1 MDRLRSTFKRS
12 RTPTGAEMKTQT
24 SLEVPK
30 QVRSVSFDEI
40 KLGCAKRDEDARKER
55 TSAGGGHAAAASSL
69 RVPAGGGSG
78 QRSRSFDSSAAAAS
92 TGVATGDRDDPGVYL
107 EVPSSKHQL
116 FHRRRSSGEKVPAAA
131 ACVHCA
137 YLEELSKM
145 NRSSSGDENQSQRSF
160 TSTSAS
166 EDMED
171 EDDRGCQI
179 TVTVEAD
186 LPDDLVAAAVRLSIA
201 DGGPALP
208 SPSESADACGKS
220 PLTLELTPPDE
231 YLQGNRRRSI
241 TSPKLERQE
250 AFAVSDAA
258 DPAAVRDL
266 FLTVPDLKRDRAA
279 SMDSCFINKPTPA
292 GKPEEVMPV
301 SPTQLLLDPNCG
313 QPGCNNNIRSRSVD
327 IVLPTD
333 QQARYKALSTNNQTS
348 SPPSAVPAHR
358 VPPDKGATG
367 TDGNDKLLK
376 IVPDWTEEAANDD
389 HLWSVTSHNV
399 DFCYIGESECSKH
412 GVRLKCSGCRIIVHS
427 ECLGNLPEAAKC
439 KSSFK
444 DDGVR
449 QYREHKTVKHHWMH
463 RRTQK
468 DKCSQCGKAFQ
479 SVLSFSSK
487 EIIALTCSW
496 CKLSVH
502 NKTACFNDTKM
513 NEPCSLGKH
522 SNIIVPPSWIV
533 KLPRK
538 GNFKSSIRSPKK
550 RSSKKKTKD
559 KPDKEDKLFV
569 IKPIPT
575 VNVKPVIIFIN
586 PKSGGNQGV
595 KLLQKFQWHLN
606 PRQVFDLSRGGP
618 RMGLELYK
626 KVPNLRVLA
635 CGGDGTV
642 GWVLSILD
650 QIANAVS
657 FPVGVLPLG
666 TGNDLARALGW
677 GGGYMDEPVSKILTN
692 LEESETI
699 RLDRWNLDVVPN
711 EQVKGTDHAGKD
723 NLPLNVMNNYFS
735 LGVDAQIALEFHE
748 AREANPEKFSSRMY
762 NKLFYGVRGGIELLD
777 RKWKG
782 LSDHMTLECDGK
794 DLTQRIKDLKV
805 HAILFLNIPSYGG
818 GTRPWNKSAGNNSTD
833 DGLIEVIGLTIMQI
847 TRLQTG
853 GTGTPLCQCKTARIT
868 TSIPVP
874 MQVDGEACRL
884 KPSVITLGF
893 FNQATMMAKRRKG
906 RQTPTRETTI
916 DKHRVSVQRLKLQD
930 YEQHH
935 CDKELLI
942 QSSINMGEIEV
953 EPVADLETVRNLVDK
968 LELNNSPSK
977 DHVGNVMP
985 KLSPDWCFVDC
996 CTAERFFRIDRAQE
1010 SLHYLIDITHDQL
1023 FVLDDPHRPPSA
1035 EEDVAVVLKA
1045 KELADD
1051 RGAQD
1056 TTTSMRVKSE
1066 ISRLES
1072 IKTKST
1078 VKCPQD
1084 EGQTN
1089 GTNHS
1094 TRASEVYNR
1103 LFDLQSNEDHHYGQ
1117 VRTSDKIIEAAKT
1130 GNLNMLRNLFEMGY
1144 SLMSINKDGQT
1155 ALHVASQRGDSN
1167 LVRYILANAPS
1178 NIVSVKDN
1186 LEGQTALHVA
1196 VQNGERKICYLLVS
1210 AGAPLLAVDKQ
1221 DRTAQQIAEQTR
1233 DYDLAKYLEY
1243 RRRNDE
1249 FA

>member
-12 RTPTGAEMKTQT
+12 RTPTGAEMKTQN

-40 KLGCAKRDEDARKER
+40 KLGCSKRDEDARKER
-55 TSAGGGHAAAASSL
+55 SSVGGGGGGQAGTASSL
-69 RVPAGGGSG
+69 RVPAGSGSG
-78 QRSRSFDSSAAAAS
+78 QRSRSFDSSAATAS
-92 TGVATGDRDDPGVYL
+92 STSSGDRDDPGVFL

-131 ACVHCA
+131 SCVHCA

-145 NRSSSGDENQSQRSF
+145 NRSSSGEENHSQRSLA
-160 TSTSAS
+160 STSAS

-171 EDDRGCQI
+171 EDDRSCQI

-186 LPDDLVAAAVRLSIA
+186 LHGDPGTAATSAIRLLSVA
-201 DGGPALP
+201 GGGRGSPP
-208 SPSESADACGKS
+208 SPELDDSCVKS
-220 PLTLELTPPDE
+220 QLTLELTPPDE

-250 AFAVSDAA
+250 AFAVSDPA
-258 DPAAVRDL
+258 DPAVVRDL

-292 GKPEEVMPV
+292 GKPEEVVPV

-313 QPGCNNNIRSRSVD
+313 QPGCNNIRSRSVD

-427 ECLGNLPEAAKC
+427 ECLSNLPEAAKC

-699 RLDRWNLDVVPN
+699 RLDRWNLEVVPN

-782 LSDHMTLECDGK
+782 LSDHVTLECDGK

-868 TSIPVP
+868 TGIPVP

-884 KPSVITLGF
+884 KPSVITLSF

-916 DKHRVSVQRLKLQD
+916 DKHKVSVQRLKLQD

-953 EPVADLETVRNLVDK
+953 EPVADLETVRKLVEK
-968 LELNNSPSK
+968 LELNGSPST
-977 DHVGNVMP
+977 DHAGNTMP

-1023 FVLDDPHRPPSA
+1023 FVLDDPHRPPST
-1035 EEDVAVVLKA
+1035 EEDVTVVLKS
-1045 KELADD
+1045 KEPIDD
-1051 RGAQD
+1051 QGAQD
-1056 TTTSMRVKSE
+1056 TTTS
-1066 ISRLES
+1066 
-1072 IKTKST
+1072 
-1078 VKCPQD
+1078 
-1084 EGQTN
+1084 
-1089 GTNHS
+1089 
-1094 TRASEVYNR
+1094 
-1103 LFDLQSNEDHHYGQ
+1103 HYGQ

-1178 NIVSVKDN
+1178 NIVSIKDN
-1186 LEGQTALHVA
+1186 QEGQTALHVA

-1210 AGAPLLAVDKQ
+1210 AGAPLLAVDRQ

-1233 DYDLAKYLEY
+1233 DYDLAKYLECQAQFVS
-1243 RRRNDE
+1243 
-1249 FA
+1249 FADQTETSVKTAATTSEL

>member
-12 RTPTGAEMKTQT
+12 RTPTGAEMKMQN

-40 KLGCAKRDEDARKER
+40 KLGCSKRDEDTRKSV
-55 TSAGGGHAAAASSL
+55 TSDSSLEGPSSSL
-69 RVPAGGGSG
+69 RVPGSG
-78 QRSRSFDSSAAAAS
+78 QRSRSFDSSNAVDKED
-92 TGVATGDRDDPGVYL
+92 TTVFL
-107 EVPSSKHQL
+107 EVPSTKHQL
-116 FHRRRSSGEKVPAAA
+116 FHRRRSSGEKVSAAA

-137 YLEELSKM
+137 YMEEFLKM
-145 NRSSSGDENQSQRSF
+145 NRSSSGDDNLSQRSF

-166 EDMED
+166 EDLDD
-171 EDDRGCQI
+171 EDDHGCHI
-179 TVTVEAD
+179 TVTVAAD
-186 LPDDLVAAAVRLSIA
+186 QPNLIVVTAKN
-201 DGGPALP
+201 PA
-208 SPSESADACGKS
+208 
-220 PLTLELTPPDE
+220 LTLELTPPEQE
-231 YLQGNRRRSI
+231 YHGNRRRSI

-250 AFAVSDAA
+250 AFVVNDIM

-279 SMDSCFINKPTPA
+279 SMDSCFINKTTPS
-292 GKPEEVMPV
+292 GKPEEVVPV
-301 SPTQLLLDPNCG
+301 SPTQLLDPNSG
-313 QPGCNNNIRSRSVD
+313 QAGNSNLRSRSVD
-327 IVLPTD
+327 IVLPTE
-333 QQARYKALSTNNQTS
+333 QQARYKALSTNTQT
-348 SPPSAVPAHR
+348 SPPSTVPAHK
-358 VPPDKGATG
+358 VPPDKGTAG
-367 TDGNDKLLK
+367 VDGNEKLLK
-376 IVPDWTEEAANDD
+376 IVPDWTEDAINDD
-389 HLWSVTSHNV
+389 HLWSVTAHNV
-399 DFCYIGESECSKH
+399 DFCYIGESECTKH
-412 GVRLKCSGCRIIVHS
+412 GVRLKCAACRIIVHT
-427 ECLGNLPEAAKC
+427 ECLNNLPETAKC

-487 EIIALTCSW
+487 DIIALTCSW
-496 CKLSVH
+496 CKVSVH

-575 VNVKPVIIFIN
+575 LNVKPVIIFIN

-618 RMGLELYK
+618 KMGLELYK

-692 LEESETI
+692 LEESDTV
-699 RLDRWNLDVVPN
+699 RLDRWNLKVEPN
-711 EQVKGTDHAGKD
+711 ENAKGTEHAGKD
-723 NLPLNVMNNYFS
+723 NLPLNVVNNYFS
-735 LGVDAQIALEFHE
+735 LGVDAQISLEFHE
-748 AREANPEKFSSRMY
+748 AREANPEKFNSRMY

-782 LSDHMTLECDGK
+782 LSDHVTLECDGK
-794 DLTQRIKDLKV
+794 DLTQRIKELKV
-805 HAILFLNIPSYGG
+805 HAILFLNIPSYSG

-868 TSIPVP
+868 NSISVP

-893 FNQATMMAKRRKG
+893 FNQATLMAKRRKG
-906 RQTPTRETTI
+906 RQTPTREATI
-916 DKHRVSVQRLKLQD
+916 EKHKVAVQRLKLQD

-935 CDKELLI
+935 CDKEMLI

-953 EPVADLETVRNLVDK
+953 EPIADLETVRHLVDK
-968 LELNNSPSK
+968 LEVNSGSCK
-977 DHVGNVMP
+977 DHSGNILP
-985 KLSPDWCFVDC
+985 RLSSDWCFVDC

-1023 FVLDDPHRPPSA
+1023 FVLDDPHKSSGT
-1035 EEDVAVVLKA
+1035 EDDVTIVMKSKDSTNDL
-1045 KELADD
+1045 ESEDS
-1051 RGAQD
+1051 
-1056 TTTSMRVKSE
+1056 TTSIRVKTE
-1066 ISRLES
+1066 VKRLES
-1072 IKTKST
+1072 IKRQTSVTFQCNDEQTRDTAPTIKSYR
-1078 VKCPQD
+1078 C
-1084 EGQTN
+1084 
-1089 GTNHS
+1089 
-1094 TRASEVYNR
+1094 NR
-1103 LFDLQSNEDHHYGQ
+1103 M
-1117 VRTSDKIIEAAKT
+1117 RTSEKIVDAAKS
-1130 GNLNMLRNLFEMGY
+1130 GNLSMLKNLFEMGY
-1144 SLMSINKDGQT
+1144 SLMSIDKYGQT

-1167 LVRYILANAPS
+1167 VVRYILANAPS
-1178 NIVSVKDN
+1178 TIVSIKDN
-1186 LEGQTALHVA
+1186 QEGQTALHVA
-1196 VQNGERKICYLLVS
+1196 VKNGERKICYLLVS
-1210 AGAPLLAVDKQ
+1210 AGAPLLAVDKN
-1221 DRTAQQIAEQTR
+1221 DRTAQQIAEETK
-1233 DYDLAKYLEY
+1233 DYDLAKYLECQAQFVS
-1243 RRRNDE
+1243 
-1249 FA
+1249 FADQTETSV

>member
-12 RTPTGAEMKTQT
+12 RTPTGAEMKTQN

-40 KLGCAKRDEDARKER
+40 KLGCSKRDEDARKER
-55 TSAGGGHAAAASSL
+55 SSVSGGGGGGQAGTASSL
-69 RVPAGGGSG
+69 RVPAGSGSG
-78 QRSRSFDSSAAAAS
+78 QRSRSFDSSAATAS
-92 TGVATGDRDDPGVYL
+92 STSSGDRDDPGVFL

-131 ACVHCA
+131 SCVHCA

-145 NRSSSGDENQSQRSF
+145 NRSSSGEENHSQRSLA
-160 TSTSAS
+160 STSAS

-171 EDDRGCQI
+171 EDDRSCQI

-186 LPDDLVAAAVRLSIA
+186 LHGGDPGTAATSAIRLLSVAGGGRGSPPLPELDDSCV
-201 DGGPALP
+201 
-208 SPSESADACGKS
+208 KS
-220 PLTLELTPPDE
+220 QLTLELTPPDE

-250 AFAVSDAA
+250 AFAVSDPA

-292 GKPEEVMPV
+292 GKPEEVVPV

-313 QPGCNNNIRSRSVD
+313 QPGCNNIRSRSVD

-427 ECLGNLPEAAKC
+427 ECLSNLPEAAKC

-699 RLDRWNLDVVPN
+699 RLDRWNLEVVPN

-782 LSDHMTLECDGK
+782 LSDHVTLECDGK

-868 TSIPVP
+868 TGIPVP

-884 KPSVITLGF
+884 KPSVITLSF

-916 DKHRVSVQRLKLQD
+916 DKHKVSVQRLKLQD

-953 EPVADLETVRNLVDK
+953 EPVADLETVRKLVEK
-968 LELNNSPSK
+968 LELNGSPST
-977 DHVGNVMP
+977 DHAGNTMP

-1023 FVLDDPHRPPSA
+1023 FVLDDPHRPPST
-1035 EEDVAVVLKA
+1035 EEDVTVVLKS
-1045 KELADD
+1045 KEPIDD
-1051 RGAQD
+1051 QGAQD
-1056 TTTSMRVKSE
+1056 TTTS
-1066 ISRLES
+1066 
-1072 IKTKST
+1072 
-1078 VKCPQD
+1078 
-1084 EGQTN
+1084 
-1089 GTNHS
+1089 
-1094 TRASEVYNR
+1094 
-1103 LFDLQSNEDHHYGQ
+1103 HYGQ

-1178 NIVSVKDN
+1178 NIVSIKDN
-1186 LEGQTALHVA
+1186 QEGQTALHVA

-1210 AGAPLLAVDKQ
+1210 AGAPLLAVDRQ

-1233 DYDLAKYLEY
+1233 DYDLAKYLECQAQFVS
-1243 RRRNDE
+1243 
-1249 FA
+1249 FADQTETSVKTAATTSEL